1 VDEDSI
7 EDNRGVSG
15 GMVDEGRKDEGGT
28 DEEASSTSPPRVSP
42 SLRKPL
48 WVASPGAGVSSA
60 ASGIRGVSSGASP
73 RHPASGV
80 LLTVWGRLA
89 VGRWLGSFGRL
100 PAIGMALSALEGFVS
115 FDGNETVAV
124 RTSLPALAKHFGG
137 TCGGGRAAASGRC
150 RPSKKSSRATRAR
163 AMMAAAVEA
172 ATASSSKSAAAAG
185 AGTGDAHANMK
196 GAVVGGRAHP
206 PKMDLAASNCAKL
219 NLAAS
224 NCANVMGAGAPK
236 ENATGPPKVAEY
248 AGAACHTA

>member
-1 VDEDSI
+1 
-7 EDNRGVSG
+7 
-15 GMVDEGRKDEGGT
+15 MVDEGSKDEGGT
-28 DEEASSTSPPRVSP
+28 DEGSGERTRRGRATKASSTSPPRVSP

-73 RHPASGV
+73 RHPASGG

-89 VGRWLGSFGRL
+89 VGRWLGSLGRL

-124 RTSLPALAKHFGG
+124 RTSLPAVAKHFGG

-172 ATASSSKSAAAAG
+172 ATASTSKSAAAAG

>member
-1 VDEDSI
+1 
-7 EDNRGVSG
+7 
-15 GMVDEGRKDEGGT
+15 MVDEGSKDEGGT
-28 DEEASSTSPPRVSP
+28 DEGSGERTRRGRATKASSTSPPRVSP

-73 RHPASGV
+73 RHPASGG

-89 VGRWLGSFGRL
+89 LGRWLGSFGRL

-124 RTSLPALAKHFGG
+124 RTSLPAVAKHFGG

-172 ATASSSKSAAAAG
+172 ATASSSKSAAAAC
-185 AGTGDAHANMK
+185 AGTGAHAENRQ
-196 GAVVGGRAHP
+196 GAVVGDRAHP
-206 PKMDLAASNCAKL
+206 PKV

-224 NCANVMGAGAPK
+224 TCANVMGAGAPK
-236 ENATGPPKVAEY
+236 VNATGPPKVAEY
-248 AGAACHTA
+248 AGVACHTA

>member
-1 VDEDSI
+1 
-7 EDNRGVSG
+7 
-15 GMVDEGRKDEGGT
+15 MVDEGGKDEGGT
-28 DEEASSTSPPRVSP
+28 DEGSGERTRRGRATKASSTSPPRVSP

-60 ASGIRGVSSGASP
+60 ASGG
-73 RHPASGV
+73 

-100 PAIGMALSALEGFVS
+100 PAIGVALSALEGFVS

-124 RTSLPALAKHFGG
+124 RTSLPAVTMHFGG